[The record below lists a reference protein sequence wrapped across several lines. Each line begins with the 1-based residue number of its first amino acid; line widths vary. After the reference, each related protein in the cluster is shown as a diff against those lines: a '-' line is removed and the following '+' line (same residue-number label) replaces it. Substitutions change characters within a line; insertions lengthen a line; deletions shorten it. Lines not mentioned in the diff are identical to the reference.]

1 MLVDCCWNYPSNYQP
16 TTNNQQLFTM
26 ANLKEIRN
34 RITSVSSTMQITAAM
49 KMVSAAKLKKAQDA
63 ITAMRPYAEKLTELL
78 QNLSATLDGDVGG
91 EFTKQRE
98 VKKVLVVAITSN
110 RGLCGAFNTN
120 VIKEVKNRADFYA
133 GKQVDV
139 FAIGKKGND
148 ILTKTLTVVDN
159 QSHVFDHLT
168 FDNVT
173 VIAETLTQK
182 FVSGDYDKIELVY
195 NQFKNAATQIV
206 QVEQF
211 LPLAPIKSDTPASTG
226 DYIFEPSKEEIVLT
240 LIPKSLKT
248 QLYKGIRDSFASEHG
263 ARMTAMHKATDNATE
278 LRDQL
283 KLTYNKA
290 RQAAITNEILEI
302 VGGAEALKG

>member
-1 MLVDCCWNYPSNYQP
+1 
-16 TTNNQQLFTM
+16 M

-34 RITSVSSTMQITAAM
+34 RITSVSSTMQITSAM

-78 QNLSATLDGDVGG
+78 QNLSSTLEGEVGG
-91 EFTKQRE
+91 DFTKQRE
-98 VKKVLVVAITSN
+98 VNKILLVVITSN
-110 RGLCGAFNTN
+110 RGLAGAFNTN
-120 VIKEVKNRADFYA
+120 AIKEAKSRAEFYA
-133 GKQVDV
+133 GKQVDI

-148 ILTKTLTVVDN
+148 ILSKTNTVIAN
-159 QSHVFDHLT
+159 KSEIFDMLT
-168 FDNVT
+168 FDNVSD
-173 VIAETLTQK
+173 IAQTLTDK
-182 FVSGDYDKIELVY
+182 FVSGDYDKIEVIY

-211 LPLAPIKSDTPASTG
+211 LPLAPIKSDKPVSSG
-226 DYIFEPSKEEIVLT
+226 DYIFEPSKEEIVET
-240 LIPKSLKT
+240 LIPKMLKT
-248 QLYKGIRDSFASEHG
+248 QLYKSIRDSFASEHG

-278 LRDQL
+278 LRNQL

-290 RQAAITNEILEI
+290 RQASITNEILEI